1 MAAGTSSQL
10 PTCPPT
16 AIKCGLNKLLVG
28 RPFRTPF
35 SSENKKCGLE
45 IIFFLQRASLSPG
58 EQAARERER
67 LNNRAH
73 SPEHKKLKRSL
84 NNNEEAS
91 DGEKSDAD
99 LVVDDA
105 NEGPA
110 GAANGNHHS
119 PRENGIDGKKSP
131 RSPGS
136 ESSSGGKKKED
147 SGKKSSLRSTP
158 TAKPLGNVPQMPSK
172 IKRKEFYFY
181 QQNVGYTVSV
191 IVLIH

>member
-1 MAAGTSSQL
+1 M
-10 PTCPPT
+10 
-16 AIKCGLNKLLVG
+16 
-28 RPFRTPF
+28 
-35 SSENKKCGLE
+35 
-45 IIFFLQRASLSPG
+45 QRSSLSPG
-58 EQAARERER
+58 EQAAAAAAGAARERER
-67 LNNRAH
+67 ERQQRAG
-73 SPEHKKLKRSL
+73 SPDHKKLKRDA
-84 NNNEEAS
+84 ETS
-91 DGEKSDAD
+91 DGEKSDQD

-105 NEGPA
+105 NESSA

>member
-28 RPFRTPF
+28 RTFPTPF

-131 RSPGS
+131 RSPLGS
-136 ESSSGGKKKED
+136 ETGSSGGKKRED
-147 SGKKSSLRSTP
+147 SGKKATKPTTP
-158 TAKPLGNVPQMPSK
+158 TSKPQGNGPLPLPS
-172 IKRKEFYFY
+172 EC
-181 QQNVGYTVSV
+181 
-191 IVLIH
+191 

>member
-1 MAAGTSSQL
+1 MAAGTSCLL

-16 AIKCGLNKLLVG
+16 AIKCGLNKLLVVPMPPIFNSFFFYIAG
-28 RPFRTPF
+28 
-35 SSENKKCGLE
+35 NKKRGLDLT
-45 IIFFLQRASLSPG
+45 FFLQRASLSPG
-58 EQAARERER
+58 EQAARERA
-67 LNNRAH
+67 LNRAH

-131 RSPGS
+131 RSPLGS
-136 ESSSGGKKKED
+136 EGSSGGKKRED
-147 SGKKSSLRSTP
+147 SGKKAAKPATP
-158 TAKPLGNVPQMPSK
+158 TSKPQGNGPPPLPSEC
-172 IKRKEFYFY
+172 RNF
-181 QQNVGYTVSV
+181 
-191 IVLIH
+191 